1 MFKKISQIRNN
12 IKIRKRLSAL
22 ILVIGFLIV
31 SYGTV
36 MIQSVSKADAKIHE
50 INEVYL
56 KNLINLSDLI
66 ENLYAVLLEN
76 HILNENSLDPNSVN
90 ASINMDL
97 VNASIG
103 SYSQSIADET
113 QRVLFDNFSLEFYN
127 YIAVLKDINV
137 LKLSG
142 QFELADQ
149 ARKTKEIK
157 AFRKL
162 QAYAKNLIAYNTKAI
177 KDNNV
182 IIREIEKETL
192 NKTYIF
198 SFILFLISVTAILLL
213 IKDIS
218 PAIQELN
225 TNLDVLSRGELPKN
239 SLEES
244 KNEIGLMAKLINSLS
259 GTLSQ
264 LNQFAI
270 TLSKGNYTDDYKL
283 IGSDDFI
290 AKALVDLKNNLKLT
304 LDQDKARKVEETRRN
319 WTNKGHAIF
328 SEILRQRTG
337 GISDLTDN
345 VIKNLVHYLDA
356 NQGGLFLIDDS
367 QDEKKIELVSAF
379 AYDRKKF
386 LEKDISFGDGLIGT
400 VALERNTIYLKE
412 IPENYIEIESGLG
425 DANPNSLLIVPL
437 KFEEEVLG
445 VVELAS
451 FKEFKEFEVTFV
463 EELAQSIA
471 STLLTAKIN
480 AKTEHL
486 LEESEKKSEELAAQE
501 IEMRQNMEEMRAT
514 QELAQK
520 READLSGILLAVDNT
535 LMKGEYDVDGTLLS
549 VNERHLQTMGYQL
562 SEIKGKNIEMFI
574 PHDELK
580 EFRKIWKNVVDGN
593 PRQIEVERKTKSGN
607 LIWLI
612 NQYTPVRDAK
622 GKISKVLYL
631 AHDVT
636 RYKKSEKEAVSKEQ
650 EIVSKEQELTSSIE
664 HLERA
669 KGDITKQNNEIKGV
683 FDAINTNLLVTEF
696 DMEGTITKA
705 NQNFLDLFKRKQ
717 EEMLNHKMNEC
728 ASIERTDEEFKSLW
742 DELKKGNTKN
752 IITKFVFEDGRKIW
766 LDETYTPILG
776 HDNEP
781 YKVLNI
787 SVDISKLM
795 LAEEK
800 NAILL
805 KETQEYSNTLLD
817 KDTEMQDVIRDLLLQ
832 EEKLALSMKEYKDIA
847 DNLGRINP
855 AVELDDKLNLL
866 YINDLFSEL
875 TGFVDEKV
883 AGKNIVEFIAD
894 NSANEVEKLIKKA
907 FTNKTQIINTKLKT
921 KNRKFKNVQLT
932 VIPISNNE
940 AEVLKLQIF
949 VLDLSEFGSGTEKL
963 EGSRELIELKKKELE
978 QIQKEIA
985 NVQHEKQRLSVK
997 QSFDKE
1003 EDKLYN
1009 KWLENIKKQ
1018 LK

>member
-12 IKIRKRLSAL
+12 IKIRKRLGAL
-22 ILVIGFLIV
+22 ILIIGLLIV
-31 SYGTV
+31 SYGSV
-36 MIQSVSKADAKIHE
+36 MIQNVSKADQKIHE
-50 INEVYL
+50 INAVYL
-56 KNLINLSDLI
+56 KNLVNLSVLV

-76 HILNENSLDPNSVN
+76 HILNENSLAPNSVN

-103 SYSQSIADET
+103 GYSQSITNET
-113 QRVLFDNFSLEFYN
+113 HRVLFDNFSLGFYN

-149 ARKTKEIK
+149 MRKTKEIK

-162 QAYAKNLIAYNTKAI
+162 QAYARNLVNYNTKAI
-177 KDNNV
+177 RENST
-182 IIREIEKETL
+182 IIQNIEKKTL
-192 NKTYIF
+192 QKTYIF
-198 SFILFLISVTAILLL
+198 SFILFLISVSAILLL

-218 PAIQELN
+218 PSIQEL
-225 TNLDVLSRGELPKN
+225 TKNLDLLGKAKIPEKKLD
-239 SLEES
+239 ES
-244 KNEIGLMAKLINSLS
+244 KNEIGSMAKLINGLT
-259 GTLSQ
+259 GILSQ

-270 TLSKGNYTDDYKL
+270 TLSKGDYAIDYKL
-283 IGSDDFI
+283 LGSDDFI

-304 LDQDKARKVEETRRN
+304 LERDKTRKIEEERRN

-345 VIKNLVHYLDA
+345 VIKNLVHYLNA

-367 QDEKKIELVSAF
+367 TDEKKIELVSAF

-386 LEKDISFGDGLIGT
+386 LEKDIAFGDGLIGT
-400 VALERNTIYLKE
+400 VALEMNTIYLKE
-412 IPENYIEIESGLG
+412 IPEDYIEIESGLG
-425 DANPNSLLIVPL
+425 EANPKSLLIVPL

-445 VVELAS
+445 VVEIAS
-451 FKEFKEFEVTFV
+451 FKEFKEFEITFV

-501 IEMRQNMEEMRAT
+501 IEMRQNLEKMRTT

-549 VNERHLQTMGYQL
+549 VNDRHLQTMGYQL

-580 EFRKIWKNVVDGN
+580 EFRKIWKNVVEGN
-593 PRQIEVERKTKSGN
+593 PRQIEVERRTKSGN

-612 NQYTPVRDAK
+612 NQYTPVRDAA

-636 RYKKSEKEAVSKEQ
+636 SYKQSEKEAITKEQ
-650 EIVSKEQELTSSIE
+650 EIVSKEQELTHSVE
-664 HLERA
+664 DLQKA
-669 KGDITKQNNEIKGV
+669 KEAVAMQSNEIRGV
-683 FDAINTNLLVTEF
+683 FDAINTNLLVLEF
-696 DMEGTITKA
+696 DMEGTIIKV
-705 NQNFLDLFKRKQ
+705 NKNFLDLFKRKQ
-717 EEMLNHKMNEC
+717 EEMLGHKMSEC
-728 ASIERTDEEFKSLW
+728 ASMEQTDEEFKSLW
-742 DELKKGNTKN
+742 DELKAGAPKNT
-752 IITKFVFEDGRKIW
+752 ITKFTFEDGRKIW
-766 LDETYTPILG
+766 LDQTYTPVLG
-776 HDNEP
+776 HDSKP

-787 SVDISKLM
+787 SVDISRLM

-800 NAILL
+800 NSILL
-805 KETQEYSNTLLD
+805 KETQEYSSSLLE

-832 EEKLALSMKEYKDIA
+832 EEKLALSMKGYKDIA
-847 DNLGRINP
+847 DNLTRMHP
-855 AVELDDKLNLL
+855 AIELDDKLNLL
-866 YINDLFSEL
+866 YANDLYAQFS
-875 TGFVDEKV
+875 GFDNEKIK
-883 AGKNIVEFIAD
+883 GKGIVGFIAD
-894 NSANEVEKLIKKA
+894 NLAEEFEKNIKKA
-907 FTNKTQIINTKLKT
+907 FANNTQIINTELKT
-921 KNRKFKNVQLT
+921 KAGKFKKVQLT
-932 VIPISNNE
+932 VIPISDNDNK
-940 AEVLKLQIF
+940 VFKLQIF
-949 VLDLSEFGSGTEKL
+949 ILDLDEFSTSPEKL
-963 EGSRELIELKKKELE
+963 EGSHELIELKKKELAD
-978 QIQKEIA
+978 IQKEIA
-985 NVQHEKQRLSVK
+985 DAQNKKQKISGFKTLG
-997 QSFDKE
+997 KE
-1003 EDKLYN
+1003 DELYY
-1009 KWLENIKKQ
+1009 KWLENIKRQ